1 MLHKLILLATAATV
15 GQSIELQAE
24 WERCW
29 MYNGSYSS
37 ILDDCWNSKAGLQGG
52 HWINCEIGATEGCS
66 CYNCGPVAASLQRPL
81 TKPSI

>member
-29 MYNGSYSS
+29 MYNGSYS
-37 ILDDCWNSKAGLQGG
+37 
-52 HWINCEIGATEGCS
+52 
-66 CYNCGPVAASLQRPL
+66 
-81 TKPSI
+81 